1 MKSGYVVSHRLT
13 AFILIQKNCL
23 PKPLTTRRRRTD
35 RNIGP
40 LQGGETRG
48 KWERRMRKRLQTA
61 ASGGGRG
68 LLSWSSVCSFITG
81 YTWWWVERFHAVGG
95 GGGAEGVGV
104 RGWSLPQAISHV
116 GAARKQQHWQV
127 MRWNYSPSSCIW
139 FTEPAPQ
146 PFNAQW
152 SWLVKAAGRN
162 HGERKRKC
170 RRFIRERSISSRK
183 DGDRKK
189 KNDKYGYLS
198 HITGRLSI
206 LH

>member
-1 MKSGYVVSHRLT
+1 MGARNEKEVTKGGEWRREELCLQLYHRLH
-13 AFILIQKNCL
+13 LMM
-23 PKPLTTRRRRTD
+23 
-35 RNIGP
+35 
-40 LQGGETRG
+40 GGEVSR
-48 KWERRMRKRLQTA
+48 
-61 ASGGGRG
+61 
-68 LLSWSSVCSFITG
+68 C
-81 YTWWWVERFHAVGG
+81 WWWV
-95 GGGAEGVGV
+95 GAQREAGV

-116 GAARKQQHWQV
+116 SAGRKQQHWQV
-127 MRWNYSPSSCIW
+127 MLWNYSPPSCVW

-170 RRFIRERSISSRK
+170 RRFLRERSVFLRK

-189 KNDKYGYLS
+189 KNDKYGYLP

-206 LH
+206 LHEVLWHLI